1 MNYFLWKSLS
11 SLPIVLKPLKQDT
24 MAQQNQNQAQQKS
37 NVNLII
43 IGKMRKVLIGKGL
56 LIAMC
61 ASLVLP
67 ACKSH
72 KLCEAY
78 SDSRIQKNHKSGPA
92 FSLNQTSKVHSNHL

>member
-1 MNYFLWKSLS
+1 
-11 SLPIVLKPLKQDT
+11 
-24 MAQQNQNQAQQKS
+24 MAQQNQNRTQSKW
-37 NVNLII
+37 NVNLIV
-43 IGKMRKVLIGKGL
+43 IGKMRRALVVGKVL
-56 LIAMC
+56 LIAMG

-67 ACKSH
+67 SCKSH